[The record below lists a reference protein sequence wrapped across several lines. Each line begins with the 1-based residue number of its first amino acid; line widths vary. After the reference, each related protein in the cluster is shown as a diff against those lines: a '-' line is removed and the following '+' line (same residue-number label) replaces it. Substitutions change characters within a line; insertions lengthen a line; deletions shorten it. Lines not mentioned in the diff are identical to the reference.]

1 MGERYLARIR
11 SRQVSHDA
19 PGRHPQ
25 PAALRHRPPEHR
37 LRPALAR
44 PAASATDALADT
56 ELLDRVG
63 LVDQA
68 DQVVS
73 TMSGGQRQRLALA
86 CAVSTAPRLLL
97 ADEPTSQLSHADR
110 DHVLHLIHSLG
121 DDFGTTIVVVTHQ
134 PEVAATFPRTVTM
147 KGGRVGAEGH
157 GGSEY
162 AVVGEDGVLH
172 LPGHIAAEWPPG
184 TLVRF
189 EDDEQGRII
198 VTRASARGTRHDL
211 SGFSPARWRPRP
223 RCGSTPSPTS
233 PGARCSTTSASPSP
247 PGKVTA
253 LSGPSGSGKTTLL
266 SIAGGLLEPTSG
278 TAELDGQEMWT
289 GSGDPLPEVAF
300 VLQVYGLV
308 PILSARENVSIALRA
323 RGTAPADADEA
334 AEAALA
340 RFGIAD
346 LGERQVEELSGG
358 QMQRVA
364 CARGFVVGADVL
376 LADEPTSELDEGNRG
391 VVLAELREEAA
402 RGAVVVVATH
412 DPAVVEA
419 CDLHIALDE
428 GRVVR

>member
-1 MGERYLARIR
+1 MTRDLVLEHITY
-11 SRQVSHDA
+11 VN
-19 PGRHPQ
+19 GR
-25 PAALRHRPPEHR
+25 
-37 LRPALAR
+37 
-44 PAASATDALADT
+44 T
-56 ELLDRVG
+56 LLD
-63 LVDQA
+63 D
-68 DQVVS
+68 VS
-73 TMSGGQRQRLALA
+73 
-86 CAVSTAPRLLL
+86 V
-97 ADEPTSQLSHADR
+97 
-110 DHVLHLIHSLG
+110 
-121 DDFGTTIVVVTHQ
+121 
-134 PEVAATFPRTVTM
+134 TFPA
-147 KGGRVGAEGH
+147 GR
-157 GGSEY
+157 
-162 AVVGEDGVLH
+162 
-172 LPGHIAAEWPPG
+172 
-184 TLVRF
+184 
-189 EDDEQGRII
+189 
-198 VTRASARGTRHDL
+198 
-211 SGFSPARWRPRP
+211 
-223 RCGSTPSPTS
+223 
-233 PGARCSTTSASPSP
+233 
-247 PGKVTA
+247 VTA

-278 TAELDGQEMWT
+278 TAALAGQEMWT
-289 GSGDPLPEVAF
+289 GSGDPLPEVAL

-364 CARGFVVGADVL
+364 CARGFVVGAEVL